1 MAKQIEYKSIE
12 LKEATTTR
20 QADGRLKVVAYAA
33 VFGNI
38 DSYNDIIV
46 KGAFAN
52 SLKKEGKRVAVC
64 WQHEMRRPIGK
75 LTLIKED
82 ETGLMVEFLI
92 SKSEEEVAVK
102 VEEGIITEMSIGY
115 STIDFEY
122 NTKDGIRT
130 IKEARLYEVS
140 LVTRAA
146 NEDAKIKEDEMNNQS
161 WVVSSTPEERIML
174 RNEADEKKAVDFDF
188 SNLTDEQIEV
198 LYKRAGEEKLTRL
211 IKHL

>member
-12 LKEATTTR
+12 LKEATTSR

-33 VFGNI
+33 IFGNI

-46 KGAFAN
+46 KGAFTN
-52 SLKKEGKRVAVC
+52 TLKKEGKRVAVC
-64 WQHEMRRPIGK
+64 WQHDMRKPIGK
-75 LTLIKED
+75 LISIKED
-82 ETGLMVEFLI
+82 DTGLLVEFLI
-92 SKSEEEVAVK
+92 SRSEEDVAVK
-102 VEEGIITEMSIGY
+102 IEEGIIIEMSIGY
-115 STIDFEY
+115 STVAFDY
-122 NTKDGIRT
+122 NTKDEIRT

-140 LVTRAA
+140 LVTRGA
-146 NEDAKIKEDEMNNQS
+146 NEEAKIKEDDVNAQS

-174 RNEADEKKAVDFDF
+174 RNETDETKAVDFDF
-188 SNLTDEQIEV
+188 SNLTDEQIEI

>member
-1 MAKQIEYKSIE
+1 MAKKIEYKSIE

-38 DSYNDIIV
+38 DSYNDIIL
-46 KGAFAN
+46 KGAFTN
-52 SLKKEGKRVAVC
+52 TLKKEGKRVAVC
-64 WQHEMRRPIGK
+64 WQHDRRKPIGK
-75 LTLIKED
+75 LISIKED
-82 ETGLMVEFLI
+82 DTGLMVEFLI
-92 SKSEEEVAVK
+92 SRSEEDVAVK
-102 VEEGIITEMSIGY
+102 IEEGIISEMSIGY
-115 STIDFEY
+115 STVAFDY
-122 NTKDGIRT
+122 NTKDEIRT

-140 LVTRAA
+140 LVTRGA
-146 NEDAKIKEDEMNNQS
+146 NEEAKIKEDDVNAQS
-161 WVVSSTPEERIML
+161 WVVSSTAEERIML

-188 SNLTDEQIEV
+188 SNLTDAQIEI

>member
-12 LKEATTTR
+12 LKEATTSR

-33 VFGNI
+33 IFGNI

-64 WQHEMRRPIGK
+64 WQHDMRKPIGK
-75 LTLIKED
+75 LISIKED
-82 ETGLMVEFLI
+82 DTGLMVEFLI
-92 SKSEEEVAVK
+92 SRSEEDVAVK
-102 VEEGIITEMSIGY
+102 IEEGIISEMSIGY
-115 STIDFEY
+115 STVAFDY
-122 NTKDGIRT
+122 NTKDEIRT

-140 LVTRAA
+140 LVTRGA
-146 NEDAKIKEDEMNNQS
+146 NEEAKIKEDDVNAQS

-174 RNEADEKKAVDFDF
+174 RNETDETKSVDFDF
-188 SNLTDEQIEV
+188 SNLTDAQIEI
-198 LYKRAGEEKLTRL
+198 LYKRAGEEKLIRL

>member
-1 MAKQIEYKSIE
+1 MAKKIEYKSIE

-20 QADGRLKVVAYAA
+20 QADGRLKVIAYAA

-64 WQHEMRRPIGK
+64 WQHDMRKPIGK
-75 LTLIKED
+75 LISIKED
-82 ETGLMVEFLI
+82 DTGLLVEFLI
-92 SKSEEEVAVK
+92 SRSEEDVAVK
-102 VEEGIITEMSIGY
+102 IEEGIISEMSIGY
-115 STIDFEY
+115 STVAFDY
-122 NTKDGIRT
+122 NTKDEIRT

-140 LVTRAA
+140 LVTRGA
-146 NEDAKIKEDEMNNQS
+146 NEEAKIKEDDVNAQS

-174 RNEADEKKAVDFDF
+174 RNETDETKAVDFDF
-188 SNLTDEQIEV
+188 SNLTDAQIEI
-198 LYKRAGEEKLTRL
+198 LYKRAGEEKLIRL

>member
-1 MAKQIEYKSIE
+1 MAKTIEYKSIE

-20 QADGRLKVVAYAA
+20 QPDGRLKVVAYAA
-33 VFGNI
+33 IFGNI

-46 KGAFAN
+46 KGAFSN
-52 SLKKEGKRVAVC
+52 TLRKEGKRVAVC

-92 SKSEEEVAVK
+92 SKSEEDVAVK

-174 RNEADEKKAVDFDF
+174 RNETDEKKAVDFDF